1 MTATRQCSDSGG
13 SRSSRQT
20 LVDWKQQAAC
30 GGKRLRGQGSA
41 AGWLTLSHHS
51 SLTCYSLPT
60 YIPSFS
66 PRGPLR
72 LGPPPRL
79 RLLQETAHKTPE
91 RWRSLAHGC
100 ASGHTAGRAMAER
113 WRQAC
118 VSSLGLSAHD
128 ARHCPRPLCPPSY
141 LAPLRPWS
149 FDRPSGCGF
158 LRALSLFAGRH
169 EQAMAAT
176 RLEPRQA
183 RRHTTPDTSGN

>member
-100 ASGHTAGRAMAER
+100 ASVTRQAGR
-113 WRQAC
+113 WQSDGGKLVSLPWAC
-118 VSSLGLSAHD
+118 LRTTP
-128 ARHCPRPLCPPSY
+128 RHCPRPLGPPSY

-149 FDRPSGCGF
+149 FDRPSGCGC